1 MKPKVFNEESYN
13 GRFDI
18 IAIFISYRLYQLKSN
33 PKPTKEYEIAV
44 NALCRVLGNPDK
56 FDVSLWKNHRSI
68 LEKSGY
74 GISEDYGDI

>member
-1 MKPKVFNEESYN
+1 MKPKK
-13 GRFDI
+13 FDNLR
-18 IAIFISYRLYQLKSN
+18 AFGMHRLYELKAN
-33 PKPTKEYEIAV
+33 PQATKEYEIAV